1 MSLLTLC
8 QAAAR
13 QLNLPVPAS
22 IVGNTDDE
30 TAVLLLRLASEEG
43 ESLMRRYPWQI
54 LISEKTFTT
63 LAQETQTGALPT
75 DYDRML
81 PETMFNRT
89 TRRFIT
95 GPLSAEDW
103 QQQKAL
109 VQVYVNPVYRIRG
122 DALLLA
128 NAPAAGETI
137 AFEYVSKNWCKAAD
151 STPQS
156 DWVLDTDLGRLD
168 EKLMTLGLVWRFRQ
182 VKGLSYGED
191 LALYERR
198 VTDAMMRDGTK
209 PRISTDH
216 YTADRVPRAPQMPE
230 TLIYPP

>member
-8 QAAAR
+8 QGAAR
-13 QLNLPVPAS
+13 QLNLPVPAT
-22 IVGNTDDE
+22 IVSNDDE

-54 LISEKTFTT
+54 LIAERVITT
-63 LAQETQTGALPT
+63 LAQEEQTAAIPA

-81 PETMFNRT
+81 PDTMFNRT
-89 TRRFIT
+89 TRRWIT
-95 GPLSAEDW
+95 GPLSPEDW

-122 DALLLA
+122 DALLLT
-128 NAPAAGETI
+128 NPPAAGETV
-137 AFEYVSKNWCKAAD
+137 AFEYVSKNWCRSSGGA
-151 STPQS
+151 PQN
-156 DWVLDTDLGRLD
+156 DWALDTDVGRLD

-191 LALYERR
+191 FAQYERR

-209 PRISTDH
+209 PRISTD
-216 YTADRVPRAPQMPE
+216 YVSSDRVPRAPQMPE
-230 TLIYPP
+230 TLIYS

>member
-8 QAAAR
+8 QGAAR
-13 QLNLPVPAS
+13 QLNLPVPAT
-22 IVGNTDDE
+22 IVGNDDE

-54 LISEKTFTT
+54 LISERVITT
-63 LAQETQTGALPT
+63 LAQEEQTAAIPA

-81 PETMFNRT
+81 PDTMFNRT
-89 TRRFIT
+89 TRRWIT
-95 GPLSAEDW
+95 GPLSPEDW

-122 DALLLA
+122 DALLLT
-128 NAPAAGETI
+128 NPPAAGETV
-137 AFEYVSKNWCKAAD
+137 AFEYVSKNWCR
-151 STPQS
+151 SSGGTLQN
-156 DWVLDTDLGRLD
+156 DWALDTDVGRLD

-191 LALYERR
+191 FAQYERR

-209 PRISTDH
+209 PRISTD
-216 YTADRVPRAPQMPE
+216 YVSSDRVPRAPQMPE
-230 TLIYPP
+230 TLIYP